1 MMRERWLM
9 MKEGRLA
16 RTFDKW
22 DVLRDYGL
30 IQKPRIF
37 GRKTQSPRDNDG
49 DMIFLGIFFRSLDEF
64 NVDNIH
70 DYNFR
75 SSQDM
80 VRWLCISILLAA
92 VFLHPEKGKKGA

>member
-16 RTFDKW
+16 RIFDKW

-37 GRKTQSPRDNDG
+37 GRKSQSPRDNDG

-64 NVDNIH
+64 NVD
-70 DYNFR
+70 
-75 SSQDM
+75 M
-80 VRWLCISILLAA
+80 VRWLCISILVAA